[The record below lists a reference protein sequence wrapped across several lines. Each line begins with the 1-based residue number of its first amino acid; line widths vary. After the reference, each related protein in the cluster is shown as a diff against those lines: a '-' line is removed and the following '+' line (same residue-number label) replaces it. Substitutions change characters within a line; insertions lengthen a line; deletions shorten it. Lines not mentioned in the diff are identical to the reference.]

1 MNTLWTFGDSFT
13 FGYGCRPD
21 GPLLEYYNNYKTE
34 QADVWPALLGK
45 MLNLEVKNF
54 GKCAAS
60 NDYIIDSIIDQWDKI
75 KENDFV
81 IIGYTWHSRF
91 DVPLKNKFETIYIEW
106 DIWSDMSVYEKEQIE
121 TIINFQYYF
130 ANDEL
135 YKKRHLKRFD
145 FLHKLLKEKKTTTFI
160 WNVEFI
166 QNTIKFEKISDD
178 TNGKIEDFHFSFKG
192 NKDFADMV
200 YKKLINPSLI

>member
-1 MNTLWTFGDSFT
+1 M
-13 FGYGCRPD
+13 
-21 GPLLEYYNNYKTE
+21 
-34 QADVWPALLGK
+34 
-45 MLNLEVKNF
+45 
-54 GKCAAS
+54 
-60 NDYIIDSIIDQWDKI
+60 
-75 KENDFV
+75 